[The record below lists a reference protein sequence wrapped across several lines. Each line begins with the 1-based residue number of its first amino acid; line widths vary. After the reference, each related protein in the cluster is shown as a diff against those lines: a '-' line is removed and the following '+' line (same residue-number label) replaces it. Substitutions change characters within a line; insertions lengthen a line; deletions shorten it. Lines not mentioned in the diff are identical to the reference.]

1 MFIPAVRFFTHL
13 EWRVSPKTLASQIIS
28 SQNSWPLLK
37 TFFYGGFISPFP
49 RFLPSSPCIPY
60 LSALLFTLHFPL
72 LSLPSPTMASTLHMA
87 TAFWLLLPCDFLPFV
102 STLRSLIYASQEGQT
117 HLLDTHFIS
126 CCWKTITDLLH

>member
-1 MFIPAVRFFTHL
+1 MFFHTFGVASL
-13 EWRVSPKTLASQIIS
+13 PKDSGLPDNFLPELLASA
-28 SQNSWPLLK
+28 K
-37 TFFYGGFISPFP
+37 DFFYGGFISPFP

-72 LSLPSPTMASTLHMA
+72 LSLPSPTMASTLHTA